1 MSNLSVNAIRFLG
14 IDAIEKSK
22 SGHPG
27 IVMGAAPMAYSPN
40 GLQPQ
45 WLTASLPRS
54 SALIHPNRI
63 GLTVIVS
70 SYQPAM
76 APCFFM
82 ASFICQDLKMSQ
94 WTRSRTSVNGGQKHQ
109 VTQNLVIQQV

>member
-1 MSNLSVNAIRFLG
+1 MRFVSLG

-27 IVMGAAPMAYSPN
+27 IVMGVAPMAYS
-40 GLQPQ
+40 LF
-45 WLTASLPRS
+45 TKE

-76 APCFFM
+76 AP
-82 ASFICQDLKMSQ
+82 
-94 WTRSRTSVNGGQKHQ
+94 
-109 VTQNLVIQQV
+109 